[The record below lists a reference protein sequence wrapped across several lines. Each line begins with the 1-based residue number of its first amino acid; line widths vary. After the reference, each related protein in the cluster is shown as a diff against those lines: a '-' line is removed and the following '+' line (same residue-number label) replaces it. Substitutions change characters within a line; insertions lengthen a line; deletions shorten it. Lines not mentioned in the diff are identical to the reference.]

1 MRPSHPPPFTKM
13 ATPAV
18 RPLAPAPSARN
29 GRHPRLPPPTA
40 ARGGLPQLRGARRP
54 PPPQEEPTSRP
65 AGHTGLIAQI
75 GWGATLVALFLA
87 LTVTSCR
94 GAIATPS
101 ILARTR
107 CMVWS
112 AGVAGAA
119 SMMLTGLDRGEH
131 SWLVSLATG
140 AMIVAGVAIPALQV
154 VAPYFQAAA
163 PHVRQGLQQASAAV
177 ARKATEVSRY
187 MARTTADLVQR
198 FRRPRAR
205 REDDDASDDDQPPL
219 RRRRVD
225 APEEPAVDQD
235 QEHDNDIDADDGYD
249 SDDDA
254 VRDDDADDGPGV
266 DEDGAVSDRDDS
278 MRGPHADQVSP
289 LRRSARI
296 AAVMPRV

>member
-1 MRPSHPPPFTKM
+1 MPPL
-13 ATPAV
+13 TPA
-18 RPLAPAPSARN
+18 RH
-29 GRHPRLPPPTA
+29 GHPRP
-40 ARGGLPQLRGARRP
+40 PQLRGARRPPPPPP

-65 AGHTGLIAQI
+65 AGHTGLILPIAQI

-87 LTVTSCR
+87 LTVSSCR

-154 VAPYFQAAA
+154 VAPYIQAAA
-163 PHVRQGLQQASAAV
+163 PHVRQWLQQASAAV
-177 ARKATEVSRY
+177 ARKATDVPRYMARGATDVSRY
-187 MARTTADLVQR
+187 MARTTADFVQR

-205 REDDDASDDDQPPL
+205 REEDDASDDDQPPL

-225 APEEPAVDQD
+225 APEEPAADQD
-235 QEHDNDIDADDGYD
+235 QQHDDDNDDDDGYD
-249 SDDDA
+249 SDHHDG
-254 VRDDDADDGPGV
+254 DDDSVHDGQDGPGV

-278 MRGPHADQVSP
+278 MRGPHAEQVSP

-296 AAVMPRV
+296 AAAMPRIAAVVPRV